1 MRKEKNYGPFNM
13 KSINES
19 QNKLLSNAGNNI
31 DKQIKILGKIT
42 NEEHKRVELKDRRP
56 HTVTLTGRED

>member
-1 MRKEKNYGPFNM
+1 M